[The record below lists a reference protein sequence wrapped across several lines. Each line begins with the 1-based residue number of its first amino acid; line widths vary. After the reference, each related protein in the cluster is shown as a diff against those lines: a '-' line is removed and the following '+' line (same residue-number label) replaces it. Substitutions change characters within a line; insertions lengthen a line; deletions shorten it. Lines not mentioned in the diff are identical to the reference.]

1 MKYVHFCMQGKG
13 GAGKSFVANIISQYV
28 RKLSDKT
35 LIIDTDPLNQSLLK
49 IKKIEPVF
57 FDLFDK
63 SKEEISKKKFD
74 FILEE
79 IVNSDADHVVIDTG
93 SSSFVQLSS
102 YIKGFGIIQTF
113 NAFGYNCLF
122 HFVVNGGS
130 EQNEAMRLTTSFCE
144 VFYKVLEEN
153 MDFYLDFKPL
163 VIWFNPMPAE
173 LEFKNEFNDFYH
185 DDDYI
190 AVEEVLSGIV
200 NLPIYAS
207 DGIVKSDV
215 LSMMRDSLT
224 FDEYMLQK
232 FDKETGDFS
241 IIGKQRIRNYQNQI
255 YNSLK
260 NIII

>member
-13 GAGKSFVANIISQYV
+13 GSGKSFVANIISQYV
-28 RKLSDKT
+28 KKISDKT
-35 LIIDTDPLNQSLLK
+35 LIIDTDPLNQSLFK
-49 IKKIEPVF
+49 IKKLNPTF

-63 SKEEISKKKFD
+63 TKEEVSKKKFD

-79 IVNSDADHVVIDTG
+79 IISSDADHVVIDTG

-102 YIKGFGIIQTF
+102 YIKGFSIIQTLH
-113 NAFGYNCLF
+113 AFGYNCLF

-130 EQNEAMRLTTSFCE
+130 EQNEAMRLTTSFSE
-144 VFYKVLEEN
+144 VFYKVLSEN
-153 MDFYLDFKPL
+153 MDFYSEFKPL
-163 VIWFNPMPAE
+163 VIWFNPMPTS

-190 AVEEVLSGIV
+190 AVEEILKGIV
-200 NLPIYAS
+200 NLPVYAN

-232 FDKETGDFS
+232 FNKETGDFS
-241 IIGKQRIRNYQNQI
+241 IISKQRIKTYQNQVF
-255 YNSLK
+255 NSLK
-260 NIII
+260 EIIK